1 MSHRGGEAPRAE
13 DERQRVAACWDRTT
27 KSRQDSSLRGWLDSY
42 AVASERLNAR
52 VSGSPHVNWLIGLV
66 ERLGIPSTSC
76 WLSVGCG
83 AAGQEIIAAENG
95 LFEHL
100 DAIDLSPVA
109 LEEARRTA
117 RAKGVENVSFREADF
132 HDLEPPAE
140 SYDVIFMNMSLHHV
154 RDLDPLLSRIAAAL
168 RPQGFFL
175 INEYV
180 GPSQFQ
186 FGELQLS
193 IVRNLLEA
201 LPEELRH
208 DVTTG
213 EIKREYERKSVEFW
227 NMVDPSEAIRSS
239 EIVPALDRHFRVVER
254 IDYGGTILH
263 LLLEHIVHNFDNGD
277 PYHLAVLR
285 LLGKIEDILI
295 AQGVLESDFTLMALA
310 KKDASHRL
318 VGGPE
323 DEAEGSAPRNPE
335 VEMLSRELAKAY
347 AYIRD
352 IESSRGWRLLERL
365 RGFFGLRWRKG

>member
-1 MSHRGGEAPRAE
+1 MSDRHGEAPS
-13 DERQRVAACWDRTT
+13 DENELQRVAACWDRTA

-52 VSGSPHVNWLIGLV
+52 ASGSPHVNWLIGLV
-66 ERLGIPSTSC
+66 ERLGIPSSSR

-95 LFEHL
+95 LFAHL
-100 DAIDLSPVA
+100 EAIDLSPVA

-132 HDLEPPAE
+132 HQLEPPAE

-154 RDLDPLLSRIAAAL
+154 KDLDSLLSRIAAAL
-168 RPQGFFL
+168 RPEGFFL

-193 IVRNLLEA
+193 IVRDLLGA
-201 LPEELRH
+201 LPEELRQ
-208 DVTTG
+208 DVATG
-213 EIKREYERKSVEFW
+213 KVKREYERKPVEFW
-227 NMVDPSEAIRSS
+227 NVVDPSEAIRSA
-239 EIVPALDRHFRVVER
+239 EIVPALDRHFQVVER
-254 IDYGGTILH
+254 IDYGGTVLH
-263 LLLEHIVHNFDNGD
+263 LLLEHIIHNFDNGD

-285 LLGKIEDILI
+285 LLGTIEDILI
-295 AQGVLESDFTLMALA
+295 SQGVLRSDFSLMALA
-310 KKDASHRL
+310 KKDASHPRRAP
-318 VGGPE
+318 GETPE
-323 DEAEGSAPRNPE
+323 AAAPRSSE
-335 VEMLSRELAKAY
+335 VEALSRELTRAY
-347 AYIRD
+347 EYIRD

-365 RGFFGLRWRKG
+365 RGFLGVKWGKG